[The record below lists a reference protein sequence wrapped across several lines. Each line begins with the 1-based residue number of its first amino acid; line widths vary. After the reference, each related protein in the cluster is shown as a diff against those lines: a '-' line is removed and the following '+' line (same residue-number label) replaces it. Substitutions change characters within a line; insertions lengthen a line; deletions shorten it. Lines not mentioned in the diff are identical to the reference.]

1 MHDLCHDF
9 GLVAKLSGNKLDI
22 LNLSLFFFWVFL
34 YAYAENINIVY
45 IINESSLHI

>member
-22 LNLSLFFFWVFL
+22 LNLSLFFWVFL
-34 YAYAENINIVY
+34 CAYAENINIVY

>member
-22 LNLSLFFFWVFL
+22 LNLSLFFFGFFCML
-34 YAYAENINIVY
+34 MLRTLTLSI
-45 IINESSLHI
+45 